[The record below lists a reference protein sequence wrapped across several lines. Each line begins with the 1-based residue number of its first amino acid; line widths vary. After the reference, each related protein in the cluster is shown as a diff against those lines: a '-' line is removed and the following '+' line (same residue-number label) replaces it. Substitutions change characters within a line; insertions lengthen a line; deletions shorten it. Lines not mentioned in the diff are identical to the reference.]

1 MLGLLNEKSWSIR
14 LIDGYI
20 SGNQVKSKS
29 CGNCESVS
37 RLVANNFSDP
47 NMVLYGCTGHKCKNK
62 LIRLKFYSGSLDVPM
77 LTKAFV
83 TIRNQTSR

>member
-1 MLGLLNEKSWSIR
+1 MLSLLKEKSWSIR

-20 SGNQVKSKS
+20 SGNQVRSKS

-37 RLVANNFSDP
+37 RLVANNYGDP

-62 LIRLKFYSGSLDVPM
+62 LIRLKFYSGNLSPH
-77 LTKAFV
+77 A
-83 TIRNQTSR
+83 N